1 MDDEM
6 EITGSKT
13 GKDNGKRKQL
23 SLDKF
28 FRGPVPM
35 KKSSAVSQT
44 KPGNSST
51 NSTSRALKIA
61 TANRWK
67 TNDLAKFMA
76 DQWLLFR
83 TKKDHVLSMSC
94 KCCTTY
100 IDKINSCKNFRAEW
114 ASSGCTRLMLD
125 SARNHAES
133 DQHKLSWELFLK
145 DEGLDLQTRSGISK
159 HADASQAVIIEGLQK
174 MSEAER
180 ASMLKKI
187 EIAHFVTYEEMAFTK
202 YKKLVK
208 LEERHGVSLGESYG
222 GDDACKHFV
231 RGINGAMED
240 KLKMKLDEA
249 KFVGIM
255 ADGST
260 DAAVKDQEAI
270 FAFYFD
276 PKPVNEERVK
286 VVTTFV
292 GIIDGKD
299 TDAPGILK
307 SIDQAFESIGGM
319 DANDVRKKTVAFGAD
334 GASVNRGEDNGVIS
348 LIQDTSPWVIFLWC
362 IAHRLELSLKDALA
376 DTCFKHIDELLLNIY
391 LLYYKSPKKL
401 RQLKEF
407 ADLYSQSL
415 ERTSSG
421 KVRPKNAKGTR
432 WIGHKW
438 NAMRNIF
445 ANYGVYMGHIEKMTV
460 DKSYTSKERAKFVGY
475 LKKWKHAKTPLY
487 LALFI
492 ELLSPARILSLA
504 FQSEEVDIVN
514 TSANIEKS
522 KRMLEKLR
530 NTPVF
535 ELPKVKSFFDQVNE
549 DEDGKKVFQ
558 GVKLTHYDN
567 AVDSIEDLK
576 DALSS
581 LIKNAIQERLED
593 DSDDLISK
601 AATILNTI
609 GWDINKLSFADQ
621 EISELYDHFET
632 PLRNAGFNGDKDD
645 LLEQWHDL
653 IEYSL
658 KYLSP
663 SSTEYHQCW
672 YKIFNTTMSKNWE
685 LPLILVCLLFTLPVS
700 NAAVERLFSLMKRL
714 KTSVRSVLGNDLLN
728 ASIRICN
735 GPPPD
740 SFDPTSSLKKFM
752 EIKNRRPKQRK
763 RAPYKPRRKE
773 KQVETLMDILSDEE
787 DMEEEDEEEEHS
799 DGDIDTT
806 FDDVIDYEE

>member
-1 MDDEM
+1 MSYLTNKNMADEM
-6 EITGSKT
+6 EITRSKT

-23 SLDKF
+23 SLDRF
-28 FRGPVPM
+28 ITGAAPA
-35 KKSSAVSQT
+35 KKTSVVSQT

-51 NSTSRALKIA
+51 NSRALRIA
-61 TANRWK
+61 TAERWK
-67 TNDLAKFMA
+67 TNDLVKFMA

-83 TKKDHVLSMSC
+83 TKNDHVLSMTC
-94 KCCTTY
+94 KCCTSY

-145 DEGLDLQTRSGISK
+145 NEGLDLQTRSAISK
-159 HADASQAVIIEGLQK
+159 NVDASQAVIIEGLQK

-180 ASMLKKI
+180 TTLLKKI
-187 EIAHFVTYEEMAFTK
+187 EIAHFVAYEEMAFTK

-208 LEERHGVSLGESYG
+208 LEERHGVSLGKSYG
-222 GDDACKHFV
+222 GDDACKQFL

-240 KLKMKLDEA
+240 ELKMKLDEA

-276 PKPVNEERVK
+276 PKPVHEERVK

-307 SIDQAFESIGGM
+307 SIDQAFENIGM
-319 DANDVRKKTVAFGAD
+319 DGNDVRKKTVSFGAD
-334 GASVNRGEDNGVIS
+334 GASVNRGEENGVIS
-348 LIQDTSPWVIFLWC
+348 LIQDTYPWVLFLWC

-376 DTCFKHIDELLLNIY
+376 DTCFKHVDEMLLNIY

-421 KVRPKNAKGTR
+421 KIRPKNAKGTR

-445 ANYGVYMGHIEKMTV
+445 ANYGVYMGHLEKMTV
-460 DKSYTSKERAKFVGY
+460 DKSYKSKERAKFEGY

-514 TSANIEKS
+514 TSTNIEKT
-522 KRMLEKLR
+522 KRMLEKLH
-530 NTPVF
+530 NTPIF
-535 ELPKVKSFFDQVNE
+535 ELPKVKSFFDQVKE
-549 DEDGKKVFQ
+549 DEDGKRVFQ
-558 GVKLTHYDN
+558 GVKLTHYTN
-567 AVDSIEDLK
+567 AVESIGELK

-593 DSDDLISK
+593 DSNDLISK
-601 AATILNTI
+601 AAKVLNTI
-609 GWDINKLSFADQ
+609 GWDINNLSFADQ

-632 PLRNAGFNGDKDD
+632 PLRNASFSGDKDD

-653 IEYSL
+653 IEYSV

-663 SSTEYHQCW
+663 SLTEYHNCW
-672 YKIFNTTMSKNWE
+672 YKIFNTAMSKNWE

-735 GPPPD
+735 GPPPG

-752 EIKNRRPKQRK
+752 EIKNRRPNQKK
-763 RAPYKPRRKE
+763 RTPYKPRIKE
-773 KQVETLMDILSDEE
+773 KQVETLMDILSDKERRY
-787 DMEEEDEEEEHS
+787 
-799 DGDIDTT
+799 GRKRRRGAK
-806 FDDVIDYEE
+806 